1 MENERK
7 IIKTHPE
14 GVEPSTHSSG
24 GCRSIHWATGAHTIK
39 YFSISHGCCKVY
51 SAYKNNLAGMPSFTM
66 TLCCVK
72 IIFYGI
78 EIAREGKWFQC
89 LNIKKLLFF

>member
-1 MENERK
+1 MIYLDHAATTSVCPRAVAEMKKCLEIYYGN
-7 IIKTHPE
+7 
-14 GVEPSTHSSG
+14 PSGAYEFAQQLSL
-24 GCRSIHWATGAHTIK
+24 IHI

-78 EIAREGKWFQC
+78 EIAREGK
-89 LNIKKLLFF
+89 